1 MSYETLYELL
11 HRAPF
16 EPFVIH
22 LSNGEEHAVK
32 HPECALLMKSRIIVG
47 NLETDR
53 TTIIALLHINSISE
67 LQPAG

>member
-1 MSYETLYELL
+1 MSYETLYTLL
-11 HRAPF
+11 HRRPF

-53 TTIIALLHINSISE
+53 TTICALLHINSITH
-67 LQPAG
+67 LQAIA